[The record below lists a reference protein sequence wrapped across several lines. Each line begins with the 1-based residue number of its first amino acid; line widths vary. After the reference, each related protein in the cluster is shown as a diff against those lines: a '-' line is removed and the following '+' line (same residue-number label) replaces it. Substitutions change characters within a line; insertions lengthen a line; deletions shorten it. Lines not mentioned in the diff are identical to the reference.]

1 MMNYRIF
8 TLALAISILLQGLSP
23 VAFAA
28 EDFVPKP
35 DEFASAIVMRPDGK
49 ILYSFKPDAPHTAA
63 SLTKLVMALV
73 VLDKNWNWGTAVKM
87 SSADEVGGGR
97 LRVSAGSRVILA
109 DLWQSAIGSSANNAA
124 TAIAR
129 LAGPG
134 VSSFVAKMNT
144 KAKAIGAVSS
154 KFFDPSGMNPK
165 NVTTARDM
173 ALIARDAF
181 KQKKIVSA
189 SQSGTYTFT
198 LAGST
203 NTHTIK
209 NTNAPLLA
217 DPDVYLVGGKTGYL
231 PESMYNYAAQMSPL
245 AADGKTKVEKKDVV
259 VVVLGSKSTQS
270 AMDSAKRLAE
280 WAWSDEEHFK
290 KVSQYPVPV
299 RGLVI
304 GATGDDVRWVQELL
318 NVKPLSGYFGPVT
331 RAAVQKFQVEQGIA
345 KSGNTGYG
353 VVGPATRAKLLERMP

>member
-1 MMNYRIF
+1 MNRRIF
-8 TLALAISILLQGLSP
+8 ALVCAITILFQGAGSIAYA
-23 VAFAA
+23 V
-28 EDFVPKP
+28 EYVPIP
-35 DEFASAIVMRPDGK
+35 NEFASAVVMRPDGK

-73 VLDKNWNWGTAVKM
+73 MLDKTWNWGTVVKM
-87 SSADEVGGGR
+87 SAADEVGGGR
-97 LRVSAGSRVILA
+97 LRVSAGSRIILA

-124 TAIAR
+124 TALAR
-129 LAGPG
+129 VAGPG
-134 VSSFVAKMNT
+134 VSTFVNKMNA

-165 NVTTARDM
+165 NMTTARDM

-181 KQKKIVSA
+181 KQPKVISA

-198 LAGST
+198 LAGTTLS
-203 NTHTIK
+203 HTIK

-217 DPDVYLVGGKTGYL
+217 DPDVYLTGGKTGYL
-231 PESMYNYAAQMSPL
+231 PESMYNYAAEMSPL
-245 AADGKTKVEKKDVV
+245 AVDGKSKDEKKDVV
-259 VVVLGSKSTQS
+259 VVVLGAKSTQG

-299 RGLVI
+299 RSLVL
-304 GATGDDVRWVQELL
+304 GMTGEDVRWVQEAL

-331 RAAVQKFQVEQGIA
+331 RAAIQKFQVDQGIA
-345 KSGNTGYG
+345 KAGNSGYG
-353 VVGPATRAKLLERMP
+353 VVGPATRSKLLELAP